1 MPFALFNLLKKEFG
15 RFNRIICSSN
25 YLLLEFFLLFIQKNY
40 IVLHTPKKMTLIFF
54 YRNY

>member
-25 YLLLEFFLLFIQKNY
+25 FLLLEFFLLFIQKNY